1 MLKKNL
7 AKILILTLKM
17 CDFANKLAPTAAS
30 PSVANSWQNISAS
43 LVIKCGLSAK
53 NFSPSK
59 MIFLGRFLPYKLGQN
74 LFSEFFCSHFF
85 STLFEFRRPNFWLNV
100 NPVQDKN
107 RFCIESAAQMTTIGN
122 SFRKIGAS

>member
-7 AKILILTLKM
+7 VKILILTLKM

-43 LVIKCGLSAK
+43 LVIKCGLCAK

-59 MIFLGRFLPYKLGQN
+59 MNFLGLFLPYKLGQN
-74 LFSEFFCSHFF
+74 PFSEFFCSHFF
-85 STLFEFRRPNFWLNV
+85 STLFELCGRIF
-100 NPVQDKN
+100 
-107 RFCIESAAQMTTIGN
+107 G
-122 SFRKIGAS
+122 